1 MDQYQQFIHKSR
13 YARWLESEGRRE
25 TWGETVQRYI
35 DFFIDR
41 EQLDKD
47 STETQEIYNAIYNLE
62 VMPSMRCMM
71 TAGEAL
77 KRDNVAGFNCS
88 YLHIDHVRAFDEL
101 MYVLMCGTGVGFSVE
116 RNFINQ
122 LPEVAESMHATDTTI
137 VVADSKMGWASAYRE
152 LISLLYS
159 GKVPK
164 WDMRKVR
171 PAGARLKTFGG
182 RASGPEPLDDLFHF
196 TVAVFRKAHG
206 RKLTSI
212 ECHDICCKIAD
223 IVVVGGVRR
232 SALISLSNLSD
243 QRMAKAKAGQ
253 WWENEGQRRLANNS
267 VAYTEKPD
275 FSAFI
280 SEMQTLYES
289 KCGERGIFS
298 RVAAK
303 KIAERNGRRDPAHNF
318 GTNPCSEIILR
329 SNQFCNLSEVVVR
342 EDDDLTSLKK
352 KVKIATII
360 GTLQSTLTD
369 FRYLRVRWK
378 RNTEEEALLGVS
390 LTGIMDHYL
399 LGKATTDLE
408 KWLTEMKN
416 VAVET
421 NKQWS
426 EKLGINQS
434 TAITC
439 VKPSGTVSQL
449 VNSASGIHPRF
460 SKYYIRRV
468 RGDKKDPL
476 SVFMSD
482 SGIPVES
489 DVMSP
494 NTTDVFSFPVKAPE
508 TSVTVKDVGAMEQ
521 LKLWKT
527 YQNFWCEHKPSITIY
542 YTDDEYLQVAQWIW
556 DNFDICSGISLLPYS
571 DHVYQQAPYE
581 EIDEEKYQKLV
592 AEMPQ
597 NINWEDLAQL
607 ETEDNTVG
615 SQELACVGGA
625 CEI

>member
-182 RASGPEPLDDLFHF
+182 RASGPEPLHDLFVF

-421 NKQWS
+421 NKEWS

-508 TSVTVKDVGAMEQ
+508 TSVTVKQTGAMEQ
-521 LKLWKT
+521 LKLWKA
-527 YQNFWCEHKPSITIY
+527 YQDHWCEHKPSITIY
-542 YTDDEYLQVAQWIW
+542 YTDDEYLAVSQWIW
-556 DNFDICSGISLLPYS
+556 KNFDMCSGISLLPYS

-581 EIDEEKYQKLV
+581 EIDENTYNELLG
-592 AEMPQ
+592 AMPKE
-597 NINWEDLAQL
+597 INWEDLAKI
-607 ETEDNTVG
+607 EVEDNTIG
-615 SQELACVGGA
+615 SQEFACVGNQ